1 MAQLVVVGEIG
12 GAFGVR
18 GWLKVRSYTDP
29 ADNILSYSPWLIG
42 DEKKRS
48 LYKVI
53 DGQQH
58 GGSVLAHLEGVN
70 TRDQAL
76 QLTGLCIFVDRDRFE
91 PAKPGE
97 FYWADLV
104 GIEVRTTS
112 GMSLGA
118 VTGMMETGANDVMVV
133 RGERERLIPFVIG
146 EFVKKVDLSEGY
158 LIVDWDSDF

>member
-1 MAQLVVVGEIG
+1 MAQLIVVGEIG

-48 LYKVI
+48 AYKVI
-53 DGQQH
+53 GGKQS

-76 QLTGLCIFVDRDRFE
+76 QLSRLCIFVDRGLFE

-112 GMSLGA
+112 GMSLGTVA
-118 VTGMMETGANDVMVV
+118 SMIETGANDVMVV
-133 RGERERLIPFVIG
+133 RGERERLIPFVTG
-146 EFVKKVDLSEGY
+146 EFVKKVDLSEGF
-158 LIVDWDSDF
+158 LIVDWDPDF